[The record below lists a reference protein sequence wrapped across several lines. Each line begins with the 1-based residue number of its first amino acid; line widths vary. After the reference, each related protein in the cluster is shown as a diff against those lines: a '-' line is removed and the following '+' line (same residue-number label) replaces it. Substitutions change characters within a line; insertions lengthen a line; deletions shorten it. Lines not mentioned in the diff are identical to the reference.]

1 MASLLLLGCGLFR
14 KDLLIQSPGYKPIE
28 SFIFA
33 KIFPLELIHPKI
45 QEYAETYT
53 SSEDALMKEI
63 ADYTYSKH
71 DDPQMLSGH
80 LQGKVL
86 EMISCM
92 IRPRRI
98 LEIGTFTGYSAL
110 CLAKGLTDDGQL
122 HTIELREEDVQLA
135 RSFFDRSIFANK
147 IISHTGNAMD
157 IIPKLNETWD
167 LVFIDADKPAYIE
180 YFNLV
185 LPQLRKNGFILADNI
200 FFHGQVLEQNVT
212 GKNAKG
218 IEAFN
223 KFINE
228 RTDIEKVVLTIRD
241 GLYLIRKL

>member
-1 MASLLLLGCGLFR
+1 
-14 KDLLIQSPGYKPIE
+14 
-28 SFIFA
+28 
-33 KIFPLELIHPKI
+33 LELIHPKV
-45 QEYAETYT
+45 QEYAEVY
-53 SSEDALMKEI
+53 SSAEESLLNEI
-63 ADYTYSKH
+63 ADYTYNQH
-71 DDPQMLSGH
+71 ADPQMLSGH

-92 IRPRRI
+92 IQPKRI

-110 CLAKGLTDDGQL
+110 CLAKGLTEGGQL
-122 HTIELREEDVQLA
+122 HSIELREEDVQLA
-135 RSFFDRSIFANK
+135 RSFFNRSVYADK
-147 IISHTGNAMD
+147 IISHCGNAPD
-157 IIPKLNETWD
+157 IIPKLDEIWD

-185 LPQLRKNGFILADNI
+185 LPSLRKNGFILADNI
-200 FFHGQVLEQNVT
+200 FFHGQVLEENVT

-223 KFINE
+223 KFIKE

>member
-1 MASLLLLGCGLFR
+1 M
-14 KDLLIQSPGYKPIE
+14 
-28 SFIFA
+28 
-33 KIFPLELIHPKI
+33 ELIHPKV
-45 QEYAETYT
+45 QEYAEAY
-53 SSEDALMKEI
+53 SSAEDSLLKEI

-71 DDPQMLSGH
+71 ADPQMLSGH
-80 LQGKVL
+80 LQGKLL

-92 IRPRRI
+92 IRPKRI

-110 CLAKGLTDDGQL
+110 CLAKGLTDDGLL

-135 RSFFDRSIFANK
+135 RSFFNRSPYADK
-147 IISHTGNAMD
+147 IISHSGNASI
-157 IIPKLNETWD
+157 IIPTLNETWD
-167 LVFIDADKPAYIE
+167 LVFIDADKPAYTG

-200 FFHGQVLEQNVT
+200 FFHGQVLDSTIT
-212 GKNAKG
+212 GKSAKG
-218 IEAFN
+218 IAAFN
-223 KFINE
+223 DFIKT